1 MNRWAI
7 QAPHA
12 QVHFSHP
19 DTDVYMAFCD
29 ELRKVPGIKD
39 KNGFWVVP
47 QNALKVAMA
56 IANQFNIQCPSAEW
70 LLAPKPVPSW
80 SEVEAELR
88 IQGILK
94 DFVLDGFL
102 TDYQKEAICFGWNRL
117 GVSFWH
123 STGAGKTLSGIAT
136 TLSQP
141 GGVIVVT
148 RAASRIQYAREIERF
163 LNTRAF
169 VVRPES
175 GMPVRVK
182 GKTYREFLA
191 VHQGEKGVRQLWA
204 DAKATHGVDKPKSVK
219 EYLDECKQDGIKPF
233 IVVGWESLTDNLPML
248 RSCGA
253 TNVIF
258 DESHK
263 GKGSK
268 RYDIIHLPDLPADP
282 QAAAAQRAAEER
294 DIKTKNGFIKETDEG
309 RKGFVPVENMA
320 ASAAELA
327 RCVKKRIGTSATP
340 VKDRLRDLW
349 SQLDLVEPNAHG
361 SSSGWR
367 SRYCDMKPGQYGGM
381 DDRGTSNMEE
391 LQVRTLSLAHIL
403 EYKDTHRH
411 LPPKRRQSM
420 YLTPEDQCSEL
431 GGFAKEMADAKK
443 RGATAVL
450 EVKLAM
456 AASRKRK
463 AVVDLIGDHV
473 SSKQKVVVFT
483 GRRKDCED
491 LGSLVGKAFKDVKV
505 WASHGGHSTDQRQV
519 YVDDYMAHP
528 GPCVLV
534 GTGDAFGEALNLDTT
549 DAALFVMLPY
559 TPGQVRQWE
568 GRFHRASTK
577 KSVIIYY
584 VIAEGT
590 VDEHIADILISKLP
604 AVEQIAKDSELAAA
618 EDVLA
623 GFDPKQTDEEFASSV
638 LSFLDS

>member
-12 QVHFSHP
+12 QVHFAHS
-19 DTDVYMAFCD
+19 DTDAYMAFCD

-39 KNGFWVVP
+39 KNGFWLVP
-47 QNALKVAMA
+47 QNALKVALA
-56 IANQFNIQCPSAEW
+56 LASQHGVQCPSAEW
-70 LLAPKPVPSW
+70 VVSPKPVPPW
-80 SEVEAELR
+80 ADVEAELR
-88 IQGILK
+88 VQGIIK

-102 TDYQKEAICFGWNRL
+102 TGYQKDAICFGWNRM

-141 GGVIVVT
+141 GPVIVVT

-169 VVRPES
+169 VIRPES

-191 VHQGEKGVRQLWA
+191 ARQGEKGVRQMWA
-204 DAKATHGVDKPKSVK
+204 ALKEAHGVDKPKSVK
-219 EYLDECKQDGIKPF
+219 EYLADCKQDGIKPF
-233 IVVGWESLTDNLPML
+233 IVVGWESLTDHLPLL
-248 RSCGA
+248 RSFGA

-268 RYDIIHLPDLPADP
+268 RFDIIHLPDLPADP
-282 QAAAAQRAAEER
+282 REAEEQKAKEER
-294 DIKTKNGFIKETDEG
+294 DIKAKNGFIKETDEG

-349 SQLDLVEPNAHG
+349 SQLDLIEPNAHG

-367 SRYCDMKPGQYGGM
+367 TRYCDMKPGQYGGM

-391 LQVRTLSLAHIL
+391 LQLRTLTLAHIL

-420 YLTPEDQCSEL
+420 YLTPEDQCVEL
-431 GGFAKEMADAKK
+431 GGFAKEMGDAKK

-463 AVVDLIGDHV
+463 
-473 SSKQKVVVFT
+473 
-483 GRRKDCED
+483 
-491 LGSLVGKAFKDVKV
+491 
-505 WASHGGHSTDQRQV
+505 
-519 YVDDYMAHP
+519 
-528 GPCVLV
+528 
-534 GTGDAFGEALNLDTT
+534 
-549 DAALFVMLPY
+549 
-559 TPGQVRQWE
+559 
-568 GRFHRASTK
+568 
-577 KSVIIYY
+577 
-584 VIAEGT
+584 
-590 VDEHIADILISKLP
+590 
-604 AVEQIAKDSELAAA
+604 
-618 EDVLA
+618 
-623 GFDPKQTDEEFASSV
+623 
-638 LSFLDS
+638 